1 MSVKI
6 IVDSTVDLI
15 PEIKEKVSVVPL
27 TVRFGDE
34 EYIDGV
40 TINHQMFYQKLTET
54 KELPSTSQASPA
66 AFDTEFAKVKE
77 NGDTAVVITVSSQLS
92 GTYQSAVI
100 AADDYE
106 GICVVDSKSVAIGSA
121 ILAEYALL
129 LAERG
134 MTAEQI
140 AAELDKKKD
149 DICLFAILDTL
160 EYLKRGGRISSTVA
174 FAGALLNIKPMAQIK
189 DGKIDVMGKARGLN
203 QGYTMLLD
211 EIERVGGIDYD
222 MPVLFGYTGL
232 SADPLNNFIDRS
244 GDTLKAGINTTCIGS
259 VIGTHAGPGAVAV
272 TFFRK

>member
-77 NGDTAVVITVSSQLS
+77 SGDTAVVITVSSQLS

-149 DICLFAILDTL
+149 DICLFAILD
-160 EYLKRGGRISSTVA
+160 RISSTVA
-174 FAGALLNIKPMAQIK
+174 FAGALLNIKPIAQIK

-232 SADPLNNFIDRS
+232 SADSLNNFIDRS

>member
-34 EYIDGV
+34 EYIDSV

-66 AFDTEFAKVKE
+66 AFDAEFAKVQEK
-77 NGDTAVVITVSSQLS
+77 GDTAVVITVSSQLS

-100 AADDYE
+100 AAYDYE
-106 GICVVDSKSVAIGSA
+106 GIYVVDSKSVAIGSA

-140 AAELDKKKD
+140 AFALGIISTRLPEAERTPT
-149 DICLFAILDTL
+149 A
-160 EYLKRGGRISSTVA
+160 EA
-174 FAGALLNIKPMAQIK
+174 A
-189 DGKIDVMGKARGLN
+189 N
-203 QGYTMLLD
+203 QT
-211 EIERVGGIDYD
+211 
-222 MPVLFGYTGL
+222 MPVAL
-232 SADPLNNFIDRS
+232 A
-244 GDTLKAGINTTCIGS
+244 
-259 VIGTHAGPGAVAV
+259 
-272 TFFRK
+272 

>member
-15 PEIKEKVSVVPL
+15 PEIKAKVSVVPL

-34 EYIDGV
+34 EYIDSV

-66 AFDTEFAKVKE
+66 AFDAEFAKVSE
-77 NGDTAVVITVSSQLS
+77 RGDTAVVITVSSQLS
-92 GTYQSAVI
+92 GTYQSALI
-100 AADDYE
+100 AADDYK
-106 GICVVDSKSVAIGSA
+106 GIYVGSA
-121 ILAEYALL
+121 ILVEYAIL

-134 MTAEQI
+134 LTAEGI
-140 AAELDKKKD
+140 AAELEKKKD

-160 EYLKRGGRISSTVA
+160 EYLKRGGRISPTIA

-189 DGKIDVMGKARGLN
+189 DGKIDVMGKARGLK

-211 EIERVGGIDYD
+211 KIERSGGIDYD

-232 SADPLNNFIDRS
+232 SSESLNNFIDQS
-244 GDTLKAGINTTCIGS
+244 GDALRAGINTTCIGS

-272 TFFRK
+272 AFFKK

>member
-34 EYIDGV
+34 EYIDSV

-66 AFDTEFAKVKE
+66 AFDAEFAKVSE
-77 NGDTAVVITVSSQLS
+77 RGDTAVVITVSSQLS
-92 GTYQSAVI
+92 GTYQSALI
-100 AADDYE
+100 AADDYK
-106 GICVVDSKSVAIGSA
+106 GIYVVDSKSVAIGSA
-121 ILAEYALL
+121 ILVEYAIL

-134 MTAEQI
+134 LTAEGI
-140 AAELDKKKD
+140 AAELEKKKD

-160 EYLKRGGRISSTVA
+160 EYLKRGGRISPTIA

-189 DGKIDVMGKARGLN
+189 DGKIDVMGKARGLK

-211 EIERVGGIDYD
+211 KIERSGGIDYD

-232 SADPLNNFIDRS
+232 SSESLNNFIDQS
-244 GDTLKAGINTTCIGS
+244 GDALRAGINTTCIG
-259 VIGTHAGPGAVAV
+259 
-272 TFFRK
+272 